1 VGKLLTNSC
10 AISLVE
16 LLNFLEE
23 SRRLRDKSAFDQKR
37 LNVFELVLFGECRD
51 IGEQF
56 SLRNADKWVANP
68 ARVSLRNSRRVECL
82 TLPQHWQ
89 SAERRS
95 FCGWFRE
102 PRGGAPGARRSRL
115 DWEG

>member
-1 VGKLLTNSC
+1 VGKLLTNRC

-16 LLNFLEE
+16 FPNFFKE

-56 SLRNADKWVANP
+56 SFRDADKWVANP
-68 ARVSLRNSRRVECL
+68 ACVSLRNSRRL
-82 TLPQHWQ
+82 NALL
-89 SAERRS
+89 SLDI
-95 FCGWFRE
+95 
-102 PRGGAPGARRSRL
+102 GGQLSDARFAVGFE
-115 DWEG
+115 D

>member
-1 VGKLLTNSC
+1 VGILLTNRC

-16 LLNFLEE
+16 LLNFFKE

-56 SLRNADKWVANP
+56 SFRNADKWVANLSLNIGSQLSD
-68 ARVSLRNSRRVECL
+68 ARFAVGFEDRGAALLVLVGHDWIGLAVFDVGHGWSISR
-82 TLPQHWQ
+82 
-89 SAERRS
+89 
-95 FCGWFRE
+95 
-102 PRGGAPGARRSRL
+102 
-115 DWEG
+115 

>member
-1 VGKLLTNSC
+1 VGKLLTNRC

-16 LLNFLEE
+16 LLNFFKE

-56 SLRNADKWVANP
+56 SFP
-68 ARVSLRNSRRVECL
+68 ACMSILNSRRAECL
-82 TLPQHWQ
+82 TLPRHWQ

-95 FCGWFRE
+95 FCGWFRG

-115 DWEG
+115 DLEG